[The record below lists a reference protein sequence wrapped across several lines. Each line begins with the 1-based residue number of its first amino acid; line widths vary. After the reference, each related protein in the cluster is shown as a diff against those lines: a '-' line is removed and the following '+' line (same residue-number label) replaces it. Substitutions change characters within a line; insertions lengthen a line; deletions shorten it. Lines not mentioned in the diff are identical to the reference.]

1 MPHIQYIT
9 YHILSFPPS
18 ISTISR
24 EQAATE
30 ERAAHLRE
38 KEQQHA
44 AEIREI
50 EVRKLKLIDHSYV
63 LVLDSITNLLIFL
76 FFYFMT
82 VIFPTL
88 IFFNFYSILFTTF
101 DNFRVRRN
109 RWKSEHDTI

>member
-18 ISTISR
+18 ILTISR

-50 EVRKLKLIDHSYV
+50 EVRKLKLIDYSCV

-82 VIFPTL
+82 VIFPSL
-88 IFFNFYSILFTTF
+88 LFFNFYSILFTIF
-101 DNFRVRRN
+101 DDFRVRRN
-109 RWKSEHDTI
+109 RWK